1 MRQLLF
7 GTNVI
12 SKFAKRYFKTHPTA
26 SMKKNILATLLACAI
41 FIGAQAQVNPNYHV
55 EIVRDS
61 FGVPHIFGKTDADC
75 SYGLVYAACED
86 DFTTVQWGLLLARG
100 KLGLMLGI
108 EGAKIDYAVQLLGV
122 PDFIKEHY
130 NDLSPE
136 TRKLLEAG
144 AAAGN
149 DYLKKHPEKIISKKL
164 MPIQPSDFIA
174 GYMLSMALMTGVDG
188 AIKSVVGES
197 MPTIEYNKDARGS
210 NALAINSNATT
221 DGNVYLDVNA
231 HQPLE
236 GPMSW
241 YEAHLHSDEGL
252 NILGSTFHGAV
263 SIFHGVNENLGWAHT
278 TNYFDAIDI
287 YQLEP
292 DPKKKNHYLVD
303 GVSYKLESSR
313 AKLSVN
319 LAKNRDKHK
328 FVLTIGKK
336 KWWSMYGATYV
347 NKKGMFAIRLASNM
361 TVKSVEE
368 WYKMNK
374 ARNYTEFR
382 HALDMQGIINQYV
395 TYADRFD
402 TIYCVSNGAMPIR
415 ADGYDWNSTVPG
427 NTKKT
432 LWTQF
437 LPHDSLPHVLNP
449 KCGYVFDVNNTSYTM
464 TAKEENPV
472 PLACQKNISFAL
484 WQTNRSLR
492 FYEMMKNQGKI
503 TWDDFLR
510 IKYDT
515 HYPQQVTAPF
525 KSFDLEEAFHLD
537 ETKYPD
543 IADAIKI
550 MKAWSI
556 NRSGSI
562 ADTNATLV
570 YKWIYGTYF
579 AIGDKEEKAF
589 IKDPAYKIQ
598 YFADGVRRAKAAML
612 ADFGRLNVP
621 LGDYQRHQRGSV
633 NLPTSGGPDMWNAK
647 YGSNFGKGQIRINA
661 GESYILLAK
670 FKKDGSLPELHS
682 IACFGSSN
690 TPGAKHFTDQMEMY
704 VNQQTKVES
713 LSKEWAYSHAERIYH
728 PGE

>member
-1 MRQLLF
+1 M
-7 GTNVI
+7 
-12 SKFAKRYFKTHPTA
+12 
-26 SMKKNILATLLACAI
+26 
-41 FIGAQAQVNPNYHV
+41 
-55 EIVRDS
+55 RDS

-86 DFTTVQWGLLLARG
+86 DYTTVKWGLLLARG
-100 KLGLMLGI
+100 KLGLTMGI

-122 PDFIKEHY
+122 PDFIEKHY

-149 DYLKKHPEKIISKKL
+149 DWAKKNPDRLFFKSL
-164 MPIQPSDFIA
+164 LPIRPTDFIA

-210 NALAINSNATT
+210 NALAMNSNITA
-221 DGNVYLDVNA
+221 DGNVYLDCNA

-252 NILGSTFHGAV
+252 NILGATFHGAV
-263 SIFHGVNENLGWAHT
+263 SIFHGTNENLGWAHT

-303 GVSYKLESSR
+303 GVSHKLEKSR
-313 AKLSVN
+313 AKLTVN
-319 LAKNRDKHK
+319 LAKHRDKHK
-328 FVLTIGKK
+328 FILTIGKK

-382 HALDMQGIINQYV
+382 QALDIKGIINQYV

-402 TIYCVSNGAMPIR
+402 TIYCVSNGAMPVR
-415 ADGYDWNSTVPG
+415 TDGYDWNSTVPG
-427 NTKKT
+427 NTQKT
-432 LWTQF
+432 LWTNF
-437 LPHDSLPHVLNP
+437 LSHDSLPHVLNP
-449 KCGYVFDVNNTSYTM
+449 KCCYLFQVNNTSYSM
-464 TAKEENPV
+464 TAKEENPQQ
-472 PLACQKNISFAL
+472 LDCQKNSGFAL

-492 FYEMMKNQGKI
+492 FYEMMEKKKNRKL
-503 TWDDFLR
+503 TWDDFLE
-510 IKYDT
+510 IKYDA
-515 HYPQQVTAPF
+515 HYPQTVTAPF

-537 ETKYPD
+537 EKKYPD
-543 IADAIKI
+543 IADAIDV

-556 NRSGSI
+556 NRSGDI

-579 AIGDKEEKAF
+579 AINDEIEKKFKA
-589 IKDPAYKIQ
+589 DPSYKIE
-598 YFADGVRRAKAAML
+598 YFADGVRRAKKEML
-612 ADFGRLNVP
+612 TDFGKLNVP
-621 LGDYQRHQRGSV
+621 LGEFQRHQRGDV
-633 NLPTSGGPDMWNAK
+633 NLPTSGGPDMFAAK
-647 YGSNFGKGQIRINA
+647 YGDPYGKGQRRMTS
-661 GESYILLAK
+661 GESYILLSK
-670 FKKDGSLPELHS
+670 FKKDGSLPDLRS
-682 IACFGSSN
+682 IICYGSSN
-690 TPGAKHFTDQMEMY
+690 TPGAKHFTDQMQLY
-704 VNQQTKVES
+704 VNNQTKEES
-713 LSKEWAYSHAERIYH
+713 LSKEWAYKHAERIYH

>member
-1 MRQLLF
+1 MKQKLL
-7 GTNVI
+7 
-12 SKFAKRYFKTHPTA
+12 
-26 SMKKNILATLLACAI
+26 TLLLLA
-41 FIGAQAQVNPNYHV
+41 FGLQTQAQVNPNYHV

-86 DFTTVQWGLLLARG
+86 DFNTVQWGLLLARG
-100 KLGLMLGI
+100 KLGLMMGV

-122 PDFIKEHY
+122 PDFIKEHF
-130 NDLSPE
+130 NDLGPD

-197 MPTIEYNKDARGS
+197 MPTIEYNKEARGS
-210 NALAINSNATT
+210 NALAINSKATA

-241 YEAHLHSDEGL
+241 YEAHLYSDEGL
-252 NILGSTFHGAV
+252 NILGATFHGAV

-303 GVSYKLESSR
+303 GQSYKLESSR

-319 LAKNRDKHK
+319 LAKHPDKHK
-328 FVLTIGKK
+328 FILTIGKK
-336 KWWSMYGATYV
+336 KWWSMYGATYK
-347 NKKGMFAIRLASNM
+347 NKKGVFSIRLASNM

-415 ADGYDWNSTVPG
+415 ADGYDWTSTVPG

-432 LWTQF
+432 LWKQF

-464 TAKEENPV
+464 TAKDENPK

-492 FYEMMKNQGKI
+492 FYEMMKKQGKI

-515 HYPQQVTAPF
+515 HYPQTVTAPF

-537 ETKYPD
+537 ESKYPD
-543 IADAIKI
+543 ITDAISI

-556 NRSGSI
+556 NRSGNM

-579 AIGDKEEKAF
+579 AIGDKEEKEF

-598 YFADGVRRAKAAML
+598 YFADGVRRARAEML

-621 LGDYQRHQRGSV
+621 LGDYQRHQRGDV
-633 NLPTSGGPDMWNAK
+633 DLPTSGGPDMWNAK
-647 YGSNFGKGQIRINA
+647 YGNSYGKGKRRITS

-670 FKKDGSLPELHS
+670 FKKDGSLPELRS
-682 IACFGSSN
+682 VACYGSSN
-690 TPGAKHFTDQMEMY
+690 TPGAKHFTDQMQLY
-704 VNQQTKVES
+704 VNQQTKAES